1 MISYNSFFTLKNMK
15 ITELSAISPIDGR
28 YSKLVD
34 SLQGIFSEYALIK
47 YRILVEIEWFI
58 HLHKQSILPKLTTS
72 SMSFLTRLQKEF
84 SLKEAKKIKSI
95 EKKTNHDVKAVE
107 YYLKDQFRKTKQLKG
122 LVEFIHFGCTSE
134 DINNIAY
141 ALMVKDASSLLLK
154 NDISKL
160 NTLLK
165 KKAHQF
171 AENPMI
177 SRTHGQLAT
186 PTTVGKE
193 LANFSYRLDIILEDL
208 YQTNLSAK
216 MNGAVGNYNAHLVAY
231 PKADWEKISRTFVNK
246 LGLEWSPYTTQ
257 VEPKDNMARLFHNHE
272 RLNNV
277 LLDFCRDMWGYI
289 SLDYFSQKTTKG
301 EVGSSTM
308 PHKINP
314 IDFENAEGNLDLAN
328 SIFHFLSSKIT
339 KSRWQRDLSDST
351 SMRNIG
357 SCFAYTLIALSSL
370 IKGINKLQINEKI
383 INRDLEDAWEVL
395 TEAIQTV
402 MRKHH
407 IEGGYE
413 VMKEISRGKNI
424 KKEDLHSIINSLD
437 IPTVEK
443 NKLLK
448 LTPSNYLGLSKKLA
462 KQI

>member
-1 MISYNSFFTLKNMK
+1 MK
-15 ITELSAISPIDGR
+15 LTELSAISPIDGR
-28 YSKLVD
+28 YSKLVTE
-34 SLQGIFSEYALIK
+34 LQEVFSEYALIK
-47 YRILVEIEWFI
+47 YRVFVEIEWFI
-58 HLHKQSILPKLTTS
+58 HLSKQKHIKELPHLTKQSIT
-72 SMSFLTRLQKEF
+72 FLSKIEKNF
-84 SLKEAKKIKSI
+84 SLTEARKVKNI

-107 YYLKDQFRKTKQLKG
+107 YYLRDQFIKSKQLKG

-134 DINNIAY
+134 DINNISY
-141 ALMVKDASSLLLK
+141 ALMVKDASKLLISNNINK
-154 NDISKL
+154 FND
-160 NTLLK
+160 LLK
-165 KKAHQF
+165 KKAHQY
-171 AENPMI
+171 ADIPMV
-177 SRTHGQLAT
+177 SRTHGQVAT

-193 LANFSYRLDIILEDL
+193 LANFSSRIDRISMVISETGLRG
-208 YQTNLSAK
+208 K
-216 MNGAVGNYNAHLVAY
+216 MNGAVGNYNAHLIAY
-231 PKADWEKISRTFVNK
+231 PKVDWEKVSKTFITKV
-246 LGLEWSPYTTQ
+246 GLLWSPYTTQ
-257 VEPKDNMARLFHNHE
+257 VEPKDSMAKLFHGHE

-277 LLDFCRDMWGYI
+277 LLDFSRDMWGYI
-289 SLDYFSQKTTKG
+289 SLDYFSQKTIKG

-328 SIFHFLSSKIT
+328 SIFHYLSSKIT

-370 IKGINKLQINEKI
+370 IKGLNKLQINKKV
-383 INRDLEDAWEVL
+383 INQDLENAWEVL

-407 IEGGYE
+407 MEGGYE
-413 VMKEISRGKNI
+413 VMKKISRGKNI
-424 KKEDLHSIINSLD
+424 KKEDLHAIINSLD
-437 IPTVEK
+437 IPSAEK

-448 LTPSNYLGLSKKLA
+448 LTPSTYLGLSNKLA

>member
-1 MISYNSFFTLKNMK
+1 MK

-28 YSKLVD
+28 YSQLVE
-34 SLQGIFSEYALIK
+34 SLQEIFSEYALIK
-47 YRILVEIEWFI
+47 YRIFVEIEWFI
-58 HLHKQSILPKLTTS
+58 HLSKQRNIKELPHLTKQSITYLSNIEKNFNLT
-72 SMSFLTRLQKEF
+72 
-84 SLKEAKKIKSI
+84 EARKVKNI

-107 YYLKDQFRKTKQLKG
+107 YYLRDQFTKSKQLKG
-122 LVEFIHFGCTSE
+122 LSEFIHFGCTSE
-134 DINNIAY
+134 DINNISY
-141 ALMVKDASSLLLK
+141 ALMVKDASKLL
-154 NDISKL
+154 ISKHI
-160 NTLLK
+160 NKFNNLLK
-165 KKAHQF
+165 KKAHQY
-171 AENPMI
+171 AEIPMV
-177 SRTHGQLAT
+177 SRTHGQVAT

-193 LANFSYRLDIILEDL
+193 LANFSSRIDL
-208 YQTNLSAK
+208 ISIVISETGLRGK
-216 MNGAVGNYNAHLVAY
+216 MNGAVGNYNAHLIAY
-231 PKADWEKISRTFVNK
+231 PNVDWEKVSKTFITKV
-246 LGLEWSPYTTQ
+246 GLLWSPYTTQ
-257 VEPKDNMARLFHNHE
+257 VEPKDSMAKLFNGHE

-277 LLDFCRDMWGYI
+277 LLDFSRDMWGYI
-289 SLDYFSQKTTKG
+289 SIDYFSQKTVEG

-308 PHKINP
+308 PHKVNP

-370 IKGINKLQINEKI
+370 IKGINKLEVNKKVINQ
-383 INRDLEDAWEVL
+383 DLENAWEVL

-407 IEGGYE
+407 IESGYE
-413 VMKEISRGKNI
+413 VMKKISRGKNI

-437 IPTVEK
+437 IPAAEK

-448 LTPSNYLGLSKKLA
+448 LTPSTYLGLSKKLA

>member
-1 MISYNSFFTLKNMK
+1 MK

-28 YSKLVD
+28 YSQLVE
-34 SLQGIFSEYALIK
+34 SLQEIFSEYALIK
-47 YRILVEIEWFI
+47 YRIFVEIEWFI
-58 HLHKQSILPKLTTS
+58 HLSKQRHIKELPHLTKQSITYLSNIEKNFNLT
-72 SMSFLTRLQKEF
+72 
-84 SLKEAKKIKSI
+84 EARKVKNI

-107 YYLKDQFRKTKQLKG
+107 YYLRDQFTKSKQLKG
-122 LVEFIHFGCTSE
+122 LSEFIHFGCTSE
-134 DINNIAY
+134 DINNISY
-141 ALMVKDASSLLLK
+141 ALMVKDASKLL
-154 NDISKL
+154 ISKHI
-160 NTLLK
+160 NKFNNLLK
-165 KKAHQF
+165 KKAHQY
-171 AENPMI
+171 AEIPMV
-177 SRTHGQLAT
+177 SRTHGQVAT

-193 LANFSYRLDIILEDL
+193 LANFSSRIDL
-208 YQTNLSAK
+208 ISIVISETGLRGK
-216 MNGAVGNYNAHLVAY
+216 MNGAVGNYNAHLIAY
-231 PKADWEKISRTFVNK
+231 PNVDWEKVSKTFITKV
-246 LGLEWSPYTTQ
+246 GLLWAPYTTQ
-257 VEPKDNMARLFHNHE
+257 VEPKDSMAKLFHGHE

-277 LLDFCRDMWGYI
+277 LLDFSRDIWGYI
-289 SLDYFSQKTTKG
+289 SIDYFSQKTVKG

-308 PHKINP
+308 PHKVNP

-370 IKGINKLQINEKI
+370 IKGINKLEVNKKVINQ
-383 INRDLEDAWEVL
+383 DLEDAWEVL

-407 IEGGYE
+407 IESGYE
-413 VMKEISRGKNI
+413 VMKKISRGKNI

-437 IPTVEK
+437 IPTAEK

-448 LTPSNYLGLSKKLA
+448 LTPSTYLGLSKKLA

>member
-1 MISYNSFFTLKNMK
+1 MK

-28 YSKLVD
+28 YSQLVE
-34 SLQGIFSEYALIK
+34 SLQEIFSEYALIK
-47 YRILVEIEWFI
+47 YRIFVEIEWFI
-58 HLHKQSILPKLTTS
+58 HLSKQRNIKELPHLTKQSITYLSNIEKNFNLT
-72 SMSFLTRLQKEF
+72 
-84 SLKEAKKIKSI
+84 EARKVKNI

-107 YYLKDQFRKTKQLKG
+107 YYLRDQFTKSKQLKG
-122 LVEFIHFGCTSE
+122 LSEFIHFGCTSE
-134 DINNIAY
+134 DINNISY
-141 ALMVKDASSLLLK
+141 ALMVKDASKLL
-154 NDISKL
+154 ISKHI
-160 NTLLK
+160 NKFNSLLK
-165 KKAHQF
+165 KKAHQY
-171 AENPMI
+171 AEIPMV
-177 SRTHGQLAT
+177 SRTHGQVAT

-193 LANFSYRLDIILEDL
+193 LANFSSRIDL
-208 YQTNLSAK
+208 ISIVISETGLRGK
-216 MNGAVGNYNAHLVAY
+216 MNGAVGNYNAHLIAY
-231 PKADWEKISRTFVNK
+231 PNVDWEKVSKTFITKV
-246 LGLEWSPYTTQ
+246 GLLWAPYTTQ
-257 VEPKDNMARLFHNHE
+257 VEPKDSMAKLFNGHE
-272 RLNNV
+272 LLNNV
-277 LLDFCRDMWGYI
+277 LLDFSRDIWGYI
-289 SLDYFSQKTTKG
+289 SIDYFSQKTVKG

-308 PHKINP
+308 PHKVNP

-370 IKGINKLQINEKI
+370 IKGINKLEVNKKVINQ
-383 INRDLEDAWEVL
+383 DLEDAWEVL

-407 IEGGYE
+407 IESGYE
-413 VMKEISRGKNI
+413 VMKKISRGKNI

-437 IPTVEK
+437 IPTAEK

-448 LTPSNYLGLSKKLA
+448 LTPSTYLGLSKKLA

>member
-1 MISYNSFFTLKNMK
+1 MK

-28 YSKLVD
+28 YSQLVE
-34 SLQGIFSEYALIK
+34 SLQEIFSEYALIK
-47 YRILVEIEWFI
+47 YRIFVEIEWFI
-58 HLHKQSILPKLTTS
+58 HLTKQRHIKELPHLTKQSITYLSNIEKNFNLT
-72 SMSFLTRLQKEF
+72 
-84 SLKEAKKIKSI
+84 EARKVKNI

-107 YYLKDQFRKTKQLKG
+107 YYLRDQFTKSKQLKG
-122 LVEFIHFGCTSE
+122 LSEFIHFGCTSE
-134 DINNIAY
+134 DINNISY
-141 ALMVKDASSLLLK
+141 ALMVKDASKLL
-154 NDISKL
+154 ISKHI
-160 NTLLK
+160 NKFNNLLK
-165 KKAHQF
+165 KKAHQY
-171 AENPMI
+171 AEIPMV
-177 SRTHGQLAT
+177 SRTHGQVAT

-193 LANFSYRLDIILEDL
+193 LANFSSRIDL
-208 YQTNLSAK
+208 ISIVISETGLRGK
-216 MNGAVGNYNAHLVAY
+216 MNGAVGNYNAHLIAY
-231 PKADWEKISRTFVNK
+231 PNVDWEKVSKTFITK
-246 LGLEWSPYTTQ
+246 FGLLWAPYTTQ
-257 VEPKDNMARLFHNHE
+257 VEPKDSMAKLFNGHE

-277 LLDFCRDMWGYI
+277 LLDFSRDIWGYI
-289 SLDYFSQKTTKG
+289 SIDYFSQKTVKG

-308 PHKINP
+308 PHKVNP

-370 IKGINKLQINEKI
+370 IKGINKLEVNKKVINQ
-383 INRDLEDAWEVL
+383 DLENAWEVL

-407 IEGGYE
+407 IESGYE
-413 VMKEISRGKNI
+413 VMKKISRGKNI
-424 KKEDLHSIINSLD
+424 KKEDVHSIINSLD
-437 IPTVEK
+437 IPTAEK

-448 LTPSNYLGLSKKLA
+448 LTPSTYLGLSKKLA